1 MKNKVIRDM
10 NAFEIK
16 NHILD
21 LQKIVKS
28 TLDSGISIDSFLDK
42 TDIFN
47 EIEDLIP
54 DEEFAIFIL
63 TVINN
68 FDSDILLDN
77 VVNTIESSIV
87 KEGEK

>member
-63 TVINN
+63 TIINN

>member
-28 TLDSGISIDSFLDK
+28 TLDSGISI
-42 TDIFN
+42 
-47 EIEDLIP
+47 
-54 DEEFAIFIL
+54 
-63 TVINN
+63 
-68 FDSDILLDN
+68 
-77 VVNTIESSIV
+77 
-87 KEGEK
+87 

>member
-1 MKNKVIRDM
+1 M